1 MKGMICMTGKILD
14 EILKAEQCASDI
26 KKAANAKASE
36 MLSDARLNGE
46 ALCREARERASA
58 KKKNLA
64 AESTRVSAE
73 VLEQTRAEA
82 ENKALIVCAAASANI
97 PDAVN
102 FIIGKVGS
110 IWQ

>member
-1 MKGMICMTGKILD
+1 MICMTGKILD
-14 EILKAEQCASDI
+14 DILEAEARASDI
-26 KKAANAKASE
+26 KKAANAKAAE
-36 MLSDARLNGE
+36 MISDARLSGDS
-46 ALCREARERASA
+46 LCREIREKASA
-58 KKKNLA
+58 KKKSLA
-64 AESTRVSAE
+64 AESARVSAE
-73 VLEQTRAEA
+73 VLEKTRAEA